1 MAPELLRHL
10 WETHGQQLTSQLRGV
25 AVYEVLRYS
34 GRQVLIEFR
43 RCGIPADPGVI
54 PLVRC
59 PAANTG
65 GLRQHSWLEIS
76 VGIAMGAPKV
86 GGCPLR
92 GILAVN
98 RHMTR
103 RVAWELATARVSGVP
118 VSCRPCPD
126 RARAARARAGSAW
139 LHWFACGTERL
150 ADAFC
155 SPERSR
161 TSTILRCRT
170 MLMIQ
175 IGNDCARASLVRGEC
190 RTPVVAFLVW
200 RDPRTRTPVERPS

>member
-103 RVAWELATARVSGVP
+103 RVAWELATARVSGGPVP
-118 VSCRPCPD
+118 CRPCPD
-126 RARAARARAGSAW
+126 RARAARARTVPVPPAPVQVRPGFTGLRAVRKGRPTPSVRRRGRGPA
-139 LHWFACGTERL
+139 
-150 ADAFC
+150 
-155 SPERSR
+155 RSF
-161 TSTILRCRT
+161 
-170 MLMIQ
+170 
-175 IGNDCARASLVRGEC
+175 
-190 RTPVVAFLVW
+190 VVA
-200 RDPRTRTPVERPS
+200 RCS

>member
-65 GLRQHSWLEIS
+65 GLPQHSWLEIS

-118 VSCRPCPD
+118 PVPGPCPCRPCRPCP
-126 RARAARARAGSAW
+126 
-139 LHWFACGTERL
+139 CRL
-150 ADAFC
+150 G
-155 SPERSR
+155 
-161 TSTILRCRT
+161 L
-170 MLMIQ
+170 
-175 IGNDCARASLVRGEC
+175 ASLVCVRYGKAGRRLLFAGE
-190 RTPVVAFLVW
+190 VADQH
-200 RDPRTRTPVERPS
+200 DPSLSHDAHDPDRKRLRPCISRQR

>member
-1 MAPELLRHL
+1 MAPELLRYL
-10 WETHGQQLTSQLRGV
+10 RETHGQQLTSQLRGV
-25 AVYEVLRYS
+25 AVYEVLRYA

-43 RCGIPADPGVI
+43 RCGISADPGVI

-65 GLRQHSWLEIS
+65 GLPQHSWLEIS

-86 GGCPLR
+86 GGCQLR

-103 RVAWELATARVSGVP
+103 RVAWELATAGER
-118 VSCRPCPD
+118 RPCPVPPVPGPPACPS
-126 RARAARARAGSAW
+126 RSAW
-139 LHWFACGTERL
+139 LHWFADRTERL
-150 ADAFC
+150 AGAFC
-155 SPERSR
+155 SAVRSR
-161 TSTILRCRT
+161 TCTILRCRT

-175 IGNDCARASLVRGEC
+175 IGNGCARASLVRGEC

-200 RDPRTRTPVERPS
+200 GNPRTGTPVERPS